1 MYKRQV
7 YKSDNKRTAEN
18 DVVVLVNENSASASE
33 ILAAAIQENGV
44 GVVIGTRTYGKG
56 TVQSSVNLKDDEA
69 MKFTVA
75 YYLTPSGNNIDKI
88 GVTPDAV
95 VENGSEPFDYSSYE
109 DFDYTAVYQRLSLIH
124 I

>member
-1 MYKRQV
+1 MMDVV

-56 TVQSSVNLKDDEA
+56 TVQSSVNLRGTYEA
-69 MKFTVA
+69 
-75 YYLTPSGNNIDKI
+75 I
-88 GVTPDAV
+88 VTL
-95 VENGSEPFDYSSYE
+95 
-109 DFDYTAVYQRLSLIH
+109 RWRI